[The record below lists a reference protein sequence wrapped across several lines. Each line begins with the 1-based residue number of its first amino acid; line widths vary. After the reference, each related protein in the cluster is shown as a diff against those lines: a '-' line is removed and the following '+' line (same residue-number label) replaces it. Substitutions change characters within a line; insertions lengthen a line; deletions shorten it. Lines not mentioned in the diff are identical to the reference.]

1 MQGTEDGPSEIED
14 EYQLGLAIGVDDE
27 SSEQATSI
35 SFSIT
40 SYGADYPTPSSSCN
54 RRTRP
59 AIWRLPN
66 GWHFCSIAR
75 PPTAD

>member
-54 RRTRP
+54 GACTCSCRHCRRWP
-59 AIWRLPN
+59 
-66 GWHFCSIAR
+66 S
-75 PPTAD
+75 